1 MSEKKRNTGLEQKI
15 SVGKK
20 KKRKIGSNKTDVV
33 NVKKKTE
40 RKYSVETRKI
50 LRQNTTD
57 QLEFQRRVELANEE
71 SVKNVG
77 CCERNIKAFKNYV
90 TYKFTTYWSDDE
102 HMFQIKFLLFTLL
115 LTTRQRLSSTL

>member
-33 NVKKKTE
+33 IVKKKTE

-57 QLEFQRRVELANEE
+57 QLEFQRRVDRC
-71 SVKNVG
+71 SYSCTTWDCIYV
-77 CCERNIKAFKNYV
+77 RNYWYYFHQNYG
-90 TYKFTTYWSDDE
+90 TYASF
-102 HMFQIKFLLFTLL
+102 
-115 LTTRQRLSSTL
+115 